1 MPTDMAVAER
11 TTWAGPSLTDSVA
24 NLRAGGKSDAAIAR
38 ILGVGGERARD
49 LGLRLAEPTD
59 PPAGDE
65 RSSEPEA
72 PPITSAALGPR
83 PSMGWIRCRQMVVR
97 DQYQRELGKRSRG
110 MIKSMT
116 RDWSWRRFQPLVVAP
131 IGGDKY
137 AVVDGQHRLAAAMA
151 RDDIPELP
159 CYIIDAPDIAA
170 EASSFISLNT
180 DRIAVNGLDRFWAQ
194 LAAGDLTANRIKSIA
209 DKADVAIAR
218 SAVKVL
224 PPRSTAA
231 IAVIRKFLPQGD
243 GVIIEAMQLLAL
255 AKVDVPDAFRAAPIA
270 AVIRLLLVHGAKLDR
285 ERLVEALQL
294 FDIDVETRKAKDFK
308 KVASVSVETG
318 LMTLLIR
325 AYNKRKPVGRLDEKV
340 AEAKE
345 TSA

>member
-1 MPTDMAVAER
+1 
-11 TTWAGPSLTDSVA
+11 
-24 NLRAGGKSDAAIAR
+24 
-38 ILGVGGERARD
+38 
-49 LGLRLAEPTD
+49 
-59 PPAGDE
+59 
-65 RSSEPEA
+65 
-72 PPITSAALGPR
+72 
-83 PSMGWIRCRQMVVR
+83 
-97 DQYQRELGKRSRG
+97 
-110 MIKSMT
+110 
-116 RDWSWRRFQPLVVAP
+116 
-131 IGGDKY
+131 
-137 AVVDGQHRLAAAMA
+137 
-151 RDDIPELP
+151 LP